1 MNSRIISVNESL
13 SMLKDILPLE
23 VPFLATISI
32 GNTCDFKCIYCGQ
45 HKRNPSEY
53 KLMTMDEFGMV
64 AEQLAAFPKPLRQVT
79 FVSSG
84 ETLLNRRLPDM
95 IRIVK
100 ERYIADKVKIITN
113 GSQLS
118 PDYTDKL
125 IDAGLDN
132 IKISLQGI
140 TQEAYEKTCGVPMD
154 FERYISN
161 ISYLYE
167 HRKNCKVH
175 VKVIDI
181 ALSEG
186 ENEKFYELFRDISD
200 SMFIEHCVQE
210 GVASDN
216 KYFQSV
222 TDTNICPLV
231 FYSLFI
237 DEHLDVFPCCMVN
250 RDMVEPEQILGNIR
264 DITLEKLWQTSFRK
278 IWNGLLTQNIET
290 GHVCHGC
297 VRFKGFIRKE
307 DVIDD
312 AIEEILGRI
321 HTQCI

>member
-1 MNSRIISVNESL
+1 MGSKITPVNEKL
-13 SMLKDILPLE
+13 SILKNELPLK

-32 GNTCDFKCIYCGQ
+32 GNTSDFKCVYCGQ
-45 HKRNPSEY
+45 HKKDPSGY
-53 KLMTMDEFGMV
+53 KMMSMEEFVLV
-64 AEQLAAFPKPLRQVT
+64 ADQLSGFGAPLRQVT

-95 IRIVK
+95 IRTVK
-100 ERYIADKVKIITN
+100 ERKLADKVKVITN

-118 PDYTDKL
+118 PDYTDRL
-125 IDAGLDN
+125 IEAGLDN

-154 FERYISN
+154 FDRYIHN
-161 ISYLYE
+161 IAYLYA
-167 HRKNCKVH
+167 HRKSCKVH

-186 ENEKFYELFRDISD
+186 EDKKFYDIFRPISD
-200 SMFIEHCVQE
+200 SMYIEHCVQE
-210 GVASDN
+210 GVISDN
-216 KYFQSV
+216 KYFQEV
-222 TDTNICPLV
+222 TDAAICPLA

-250 RDMVEPEQILGNIR
+250 RDMVEPEQFLGNIR
-264 DITLEKLWQTSFRK
+264 DTTLCHLWQTSFQK
-278 IWNGLLTQNIET
+278 IWRGLLTHTIEA
-290 GHVCHGC
+290 GHVCYDC
-297 VRFKGFIRKE
+297 TRFKGFIREE

-312 AIEEILGRI
+312 AAEDILERI
-321 HTQCI
+321 YKINI